1 MPTKV
6 IASGFA
12 AIPYKL
18 MEQGDY
24 QIWGVYAVLHRHG
37 WNSHQG
43 CWVSIATIQK
53 ESGMSR
59 KVVQRC
65 LNWLKETGWVEA
77 QARTGS
83 TTVFHVKTDAPE
95 PIAKTTQVENDL
107 GQKRPNTQVK
117 NDLPPRSKTTYEQK
131 PKNKNPRTR
140 TQKPPTED
148 KDPNR
153 TKKLPMA
160 SIPFELD
167 DCADLLIEF
176 WSVKKGTRSS
186 SVLKRIINKLLQ
198 WSPEAR
204 RSALERSINS
214 GWGDV
219 FEPRLKTPYKPPEEP
234 LTRHP
239 ASRIFR
245 ADQGFLDQPCQNPI
259 LNNLFRESA

>member
-1 MPTKV
+1 MPTKL

-37 WNSHQG
+37 WNSEQG
-43 CWVSIATIQK
+43 CWVSISTIQK
-53 ESGMSR
+53 ESGMGR

-77 QARTGS
+77 QARTGH

-95 PIAKTTQVENDL
+95 PRSKM
-107 GQKRPNTQVK
+107 TQVK
-117 NDLPPRSKTTYEQK
+117 NDPGQKRPTPQVKNDPPPRSKMTYEQE
-131 PKNKNPRTR
+131 PKNKNPRTK
-140 TQKPPTED
+140 TQKARAPE

-153 TKKLPMA
+153 SKKLPLA
-160 SIPFELD
+160 SVPFELD

-186 SVLKRIINKLLQ
+186 SVLKRITNKLLQ
-198 WSPEAR
+198 WPSEAR
-204 RSALERSINS
+204 RSALERSISS

-219 FEPRLKTPYKPPEEP
+219 FDPRPKAVYRAPEEP
-234 LTRHP
+234 LTKHP

-245 ADQGFLDQPCQNPI
+245 ADQGFLDEPCQNPV